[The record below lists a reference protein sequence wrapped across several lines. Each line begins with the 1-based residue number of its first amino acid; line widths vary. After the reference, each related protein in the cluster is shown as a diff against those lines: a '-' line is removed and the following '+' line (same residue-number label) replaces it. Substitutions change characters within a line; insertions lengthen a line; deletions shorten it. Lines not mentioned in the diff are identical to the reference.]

1 MISVAIVEDDLEFA
15 TILKDYLLNDSKFTD
30 VDVFESVEKFLV
42 RVEDGYC
49 PHVVL
54 QDINLGGMSGIE
66 AISIYKKKIPQSK
79 ILMNSVLLDS
89 ESVFGAI
96 CAGALGYIDKGSNM
110 EKVKEAIVNLHQG
123 GSPMSPSIARHVIN
137 FFNPVKKF
145 EEELSPREQ
154 EIVQAILDGLSYKMI
169 AEKHSISL
177 DTVRTHI
184 SRIYRK
190 LHINSKGELI
200 AKFLQ
205 KDINKK

>member
-1 MISVAIVEDDLEFA
+1 MINVAIVEDDTELAEMLRGYLMKDSVFA
-15 TILKDYLLNDSKFTD
+15 EVKVY
-30 VDVFESVEKFLV
+30 ESVEKFL
-42 RVEDGYC
+42 EPIEEGYC

-66 AISIYKKKIPQSK
+66 AISIYKRKIPQAK

-96 CAGALGYIDKGSNM
+96 CAGALGYIEKGNTL
-110 EKVKEAIVNLHQG
+110 EKVKEAIITLHQG

-137 FFNPVKKF
+137 FFNPSKKF

-154 EIVQAILDGLSYKMI
+154 EIVHGILDGLSYKMI
-169 AEKHSISL
+169 AEKHHVSL

-200 AKFLQ
+200 AKYL
-205 KDINKK
+205 NKGN

>member
-1 MISVAIVEDDLEFA
+1 MISVAIVEDDFEFA
-15 TILKDYLLNDSKFTD
+15 SILKDFLLNDTKF
-30 VDVFESVEKFLV
+30 VDVNVYESVEKFLV
-42 RVEDGYC
+42 RVEEGYC

-96 CAGALGYIDKGSNM
+96 CAGALGYIEKGANM

-145 EEELSPREQ
+145 EEDLSPREQ

-169 AEKHSISL
+169 GEKYCISL

-205 KDINKK
+205 KDMKKK